1 MDKQQEF
8 VLRTIEERGVKFIR
22 LWFTDVAGT
31 LKSVAV
37 APAEIEGAFAE
48 GIGFDG
54 SAIQGLARTS
64 EADMLAIPDP
74 STFQILPWRGTVD
87 PAARMFCD
95 IATPDGKPAAAD
107 PRNVLKRALDKAAS
121 LGFSFYVHPEIEFY
135 LLKSAELGPDG
146 LPQPVDNAG
155 YFDNVPGGTALD
167 FRRRAV
173 TMLEQL
179 GISVEFSHH
188 EGGPGQ
194 NEIDLRYADALSMA
208 DNVMTFKTVI
218 KEVAIE
224 QGVYATFMPKPFT
237 NHPGSGMH
245 THFSLF
251 QGDKNAFFDA
261 GAQYHLSN
269 TARQFMAG
277 ILRHAPEI
285 TLVTNQFVNS
295 YKRLWGGGEAPSYVS
310 WGHNNRSALIRI
322 PLHKPEKAQSTRIE
336 YRAMD
341 SATNPYL
348 AYALLLGAGLKGIEN
363 GYELPAEA
371 EDDVWSLTDMERR
384 ALGNESLPQS
394 LDHAIKKLET
404 SELAAEILGESVF
417 SFVLANKR
425 NEWAEYRS
433 QVTPFEIEQNLRT
446 L

>member
-54 SAIQGLARTS
+54 SAIEGLARTS
-64 EADMLAIPDP
+64 EADMLAMPDP

-107 PRNVLKRALDKAAS
+107 PRNVLRRALDKAAS

-135 LLKSAELGPDG
+135 LLKSAELGADG

-155 YFDNVPGGTALD
+155 YFDNVPGGTAHD

-208 DNVMTFKTVI
+208 DNVMTFKTVV

-251 QGDKNAFFDA
+251 QGDKNAFFDPSA
-261 GAQYHLSN
+261 KYHLSN

-310 WGHNNRSALIRI
+310 WAHNNRSALIRI

-341 SATNPYL
+341 SAANPYL

-363 GYELPAEA
+363 GYELQAET
-371 EDDVWSLTDMERR
+371 EDDVWSLTDLERK
-384 ALGNESLPQS
+384 AMGIESLPQS
-394 LDHAIKKLET
+394 LDHAIRKLES
-404 SELAAEILGESVF
+404 SELAAEVLGESVF

-433 QVTPFEIEQNLRT
+433 QVTAFEIEQNLRT